1 MWGTG
6 LCTQFVL
13 HSLSAIGLCWLHP
26 AEGLL
31 HMRLSHIHG
40 MALGVAVFSAPGLLL
55 GLSLSLLAWQFGAC
69 LSFVLL
75 DGQFAHYRCPQ
86 HVAMRWG
93 PAQCD
98 VVRLFGRSSVVTLDV
113 MELCHHACFFS

>member
-1 MWGTG
+1 MREWLQHWWKEEREGRKENRLVVWGTG

-31 HMRLSHIHG
+31 HMRLSHIRG

-69 LSFVLL
+69 LSFV
-75 DGQFAHYRCPQ
+75 
-86 HVAMRWG
+86 
-93 PAQCD
+93 
-98 VVRLFGRSSVVTLDV
+98 
-113 MELCHHACFFS
+113 